1 MKPFPH
7 SRSSL
12 QAALAAAILIA
23 TTGSA
28 LAQVGRYDPAEREA
42 RKQHKGDVQAAEKFP
57 SAKRESPHLQA
68 TKKGGTELNG
78 IVEAYQA
85 KNYADAI
92 ARAEALGAASDN
104 AYEKS
109 FAYQLAATAAADS
122 KDNARA
128 AADFQKA
135 VDANG
140 LDNDQHYQVMYNL
153 AVVQYQLGQNEAAL
167 KTLDRYLAETGVDPG
182 ETAALHAS
190 IQAKLGQSD
199 QAAASLEQAWR
210 KNPADTKSLMNA
222 AALYRQAKQDDKA
235 NALLLEAKAK
245 GSLDAEGY
253 RDLYV
258 GYVNANKTKD
268 AIAVI
273 DEGVAKGV
281 VKPSPDLAKVYSVI
295 AQNAYAADDAAT
307 AIAMYQRA
315 APMAA
320 DGEAALNLARVLYNE
335 KRMPESRQAAQLA
348 LQKGVKH
355 TDEAKNLAGAKDK

>member
-1 MKPFPH
+1 VKPIPH
-7 SRSSL
+7 SRSL

-28 LAQVGRYDPAEREA
+28 LAQVGRYNAAEREA
-42 RKQHKGDVQAAEKFP
+42 RKQHKGDAQAAEKFP
-57 SAKRESPHLQA
+57 NAKRESPHQQA

-85 KNYADAI
+85 KNYADTI
-92 ARAEALGAASDN
+92 ARAEALAAASGN

-153 AVVQYQLGQNEAAL
+153 AVVQYQLGQYDQAL

-190 IQAKLGQSD
+190 IQANLGQPD
-199 QAAASLEQAWR
+199 QAAAALEQAWR
-210 KNPADTKSLMNA
+210 KNPADSKALMNA
-222 AALYRQAKQDDKA
+222 VALYRQAKQEDKA
-235 NALLLEAKAK
+235 TALLLDAKAK
-245 GSLDAEGY
+245 GSLDADGY

-258 GYVNANKTKD
+258 GYINGNKSKE

-273 DEGVAKGV
+273 DEGIAKGLL
-281 VKPSPDLAKVYSVI
+281 KPSPDLAKAYAVI
-295 AQNAYAADDAAT
+295 AQNAYGADDTAT

-315 APMAA
+315 APMAS
-320 DGEAALNLARVLYNE
+320 DGEPALNLARVLYNA

-348 LQKGVKH
+348 LQKGVKN
-355 TDEAKNLAGAKDK
+355 TAEAKQLAGAKDK

>member
-1 MKPFPH
+1 MKTIPH

-12 QAALAAAILIA
+12 HATLAAAILIA
-23 TTGSA
+23 TTGTA

-42 RKQHKGDVQAAEKFP
+42 RKQHKQDAETVSKFP
-57 SAKRESPHLQA
+57 NAKRESPHLQA
-68 TKKGGTELNG
+68 TKKGGTALNEV
-78 IVEAYQA
+78 VEAYQA

-92 ARAEALGAASDN
+92 AKAEALAAASDN

-128 AADFQKA
+128 ATDFQKA

-153 AVVQYQLGQNEAAL
+153 AVVQYQLDQTAAAL
-167 KTLDRYLAETGVDPG
+167 KTLDRYLAETGVDPA
-182 ETAALHAS
+182 ESAPLRAS
-190 IQAKLGQSD
+190 MLAKLDQPG
-199 QAAASLEQAWR
+199 QAADVLEKAWR
-210 KNPADTKSLMNA
+210 KNPADSKALLNA
-222 AALYRQAKQDDKA
+222 VALYRQAKQEDKA

-245 GSLDAEGY
+245 GGLDAEAY

-258 GYVNANKTKD
+258 GYINDNKSKE

-273 DEGVAKGV
+273 DEGIAKGV
-281 VKPSPDLAKVYSVI
+281 VKPSPDLAKAYTVI
-295 AQNAYAADDAAT
+295 AQNAYAADDTAT

-315 APMAA
+315 APMAS
-320 DGEAALNLARVLYNE
+320 DGEPALNLARVLFNE
-335 KRMPESRQAAQLA
+335 QRLPESRQAAQLA
-348 LQKGVKH
+348 LQKGVKN
-355 TDEAKNLAGAKDK
+355 TAEAKKLAAPKGK